1 MSIKVCG
8 IGVISSIGVGCREN
22 FNSLLNHTSGI
33 GELSLFKSSL
43 SLPVGEVKLT
53 NNELIALLNARYSN
67 AQDAITPYA
76 HISRTA
82 LLGAVAAKEAID
94 SASIPAG
101 KRVGLISSTTVG
113 GMDLSES
120 FYKEFSKDSSK
131 GRLRDIVG
139 HHCASSTD
147 FIAGQCGIEGFRT
160 TISTA
165 CSSAVNA
172 IIMGA
177 EMLKKGMLDYVVVGG
192 TDALCS
198 FTLNGFNSLMI
209 LDSEPCKPLDANRKG
224 LNLGEG
230 AGYIVLT
237 NSQESSTALCY
248 LTGYA
253 NANDAYHQ
261 TASSAEG
268 NGAFMAMEQAIKLHG
283 SKSIDYINLHG
294 TGTPNNDSSELA
306 AVRRIFGE
314 SIPPCSSTKSFTGHT
329 LAASGGLES
338 VFSVLAITNGALYG
352 SLRFKDVIEEFN
364 VTPLLESKLGESVNT
379 VLTNSFGFGGNC
391 SSLIFSIKEAQ

>member
-8 IGVISSIGVGCREN
+8 IGVISSIGVGCNEN
-22 FNSLLNHTSGI
+22 FNSLINHKSGI
-33 GELSLFKSSL
+33 GELSLFESSL
-43 SLPVGEVKLT
+43 ALPVGEIKLS
-53 NNELIALLNARYSN
+53 NSDIVALLNKKAQNSSN
-67 AQDAITPYA
+67 EHNVINA

-82 LLGAVAAKEAID
+82 LLGAIAAKEAVE
-94 SASIPAG
+94 SADIPSG

-120 FYKEFSKDSSK
+120 FYKEFKEDNSK

-147 FIAGQCGIEGFRT
+147 FIAQQCGIEGFRT

-172 IIMGA
+172 VIMGA

-192 TDALCS
+192 TDSLCS

-237 NSQESSTALCY
+237 NDTQCNNSLCY
-248 LTGYA
+248 LRGYA

-268 NGAFMAMEQAIKLHG
+268 NGAFMAMEQALNLSGIKRDEV
-283 SKSIDYINLHG
+283 DYINLHG

-306 AVRRIFGE
+306 AVKRVFGE
-314 SIPPCSSTKSFTGHT
+314 SVPPCSSTKSYTGHT
-329 LAASGGLES
+329 LAASGGVES
-338 VFSVLAITNGALYG
+338 VYSVLAITRGALYG
-352 SLRFKDVIEEFN
+352 SLRFTNAIEGFGI
-364 VTPLLESKLGESVNT
+364 TPILESRLDDNINC
-379 VLTNSFGFGGNC
+379 VLSNSFGFGGNC
-391 SSLIFSIKEAQ
+391 SSIIFSK